1 MIIRCL
7 SQAICFYLTSLELLN
22 FLVGYDFPNHQPW
35 VISSVFPTT
44 VCLPLAWTGPREG
57 GRTNICLQGLNCRAL
72 FHPKLGVCSPPPQP
86 WNSRDGKKI
95 FLGRSS
101 KNIQKLYWK
110 RQKLPVIWS
119 SGLTHYEFV
128 TIGIKTYQLTWTL
141 PIIPLSWEK
150 IMNETTFQ
158 LCHKRHVCPGPLS
171 LQHNHVLCAT
181 SEEWTGMAE
190 QSSGMVQ
197 RLEEAVFAH

>member
-1 MIIRCL
+1 MVFISSYLFLSNIFGIVELPRWVWFSQPSALSHILCL
-7 SQAICFYLTSLELLN
+7 
-22 FLVGYDFPNHQPW
+22 PNHC
-35 VISSVFPTT
+35 VLTFG
-44 VCLPLAWTGPREG
+44 LNWTEG
-57 GRTNICLQGLNCRAL
+57 GRANQYLPSRAELQSSIPPQTRCVL
-72 FHPKLGVCSPPPQP
+72 PPPQP

-171 LQHNHVLCAT
+171 LQHNNVLCAT